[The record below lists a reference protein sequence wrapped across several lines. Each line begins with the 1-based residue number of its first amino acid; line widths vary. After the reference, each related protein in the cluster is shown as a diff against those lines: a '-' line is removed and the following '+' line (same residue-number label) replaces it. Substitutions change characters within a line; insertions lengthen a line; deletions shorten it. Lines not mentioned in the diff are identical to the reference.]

1 MPWLWYPDKEGQPKG
16 ELPKISTDGI
26 TTNVLV
32 ALDRL
37 RNESLDESQGWGNN
51 PLADK
56 KRNDKKR
63 DRDPTSR
70 INTPDGTVE
79 ARYTLLRQPQ
89 QQGEGASWK
98 VAYCLVTQ
106 EDTRIMRAFY
116 IKSDGEMV
124 LIPATFIVYPN

>member
-1 MPWLWYPDKEGQPKG
+1 MPWLWYPDKEGQPTG

-26 TTNVLV
+26 TTCVLA

-37 RNESLDESQGWGNN
+37 RLESLEELEEWLLLNGSR
-51 PLADK
+51 
-56 KRNDKKR
+56 KRN
-63 DRDPTSR
+63 RDPTSR
-70 INTPDGTVE
+70 IHTPDGTVE
-79 ARYTLLRQPQ
+79 ARYTLLRQVQ
-89 QQGEGASWK
+89 TQGDGASWK

-124 LIPATFIVYPN
+124 LIPAKFIVYPN

>member
-79 ARYTLLRQPQ
+79 ARYTLLRLPQ
-89 QQGEGASWK
+89 TQGEGAEWK
-98 VAYCLVTQ
+98 VAYYLVTQ
-106 EDTRIMRAFY
+106 EDTKILRSFY
-116 IKSDGEMV
+116 IKKDGEMT
-124 LIPATFIVYPN
+124 LGKARFIVHTN